1 LSQGESAPQLVNPY
15 QSCAPWFRANFHGH
29 AHDDGS
35 ACDLVQAYVEL
46 GYSVIGVEPWY
57 LPAVRKRFAGEKL
70 LLVSAPEDGAWPHLI
85 AVAPRAD
92 SAKVAPRATT
102 AGEEASQG
110 GAKPTS
116 LQGRID
122 ALRDRGALAF
132 VCHPAWS
139 GIGARELTEVTGC
152 IGIEIYNEAV
162 QRING
167 KGRSIETWDTLL
179 AGGKRLWGVA
189 TDDAHSIG
197 DLAGR
202 RDVGQ
207 GWIVLQAESLEE
219 EPVLRAVAAGAFY
232 SSLGP
237 EFHSIDL
244 QGGRLTV
251 RTSPCVE
258 VHFVSAG
265 TGGQSF
271 YRPLDSPATEFSV
284 ELARARWLRT
294 YLRIEI
300 IDAQG
305 RAAWSNPLFPA
316 ER

>member
-1 LSQGESAPQLVNPY
+1 LSQGETPHRLVNPY

-57 LPAVRKRFAGEKL
+57 LPAVRERCAGQKV

-85 AVAPRAD
+85 AVAPARPAG
-92 SAKVAPRATT
+92 APG
-102 AGEEASQG
+102 AGEG
-110 GAKPTS
+110 GSKPTS
-116 LQGRID
+116 LQARID

-139 GIGARELTEVTGC
+139 GIGARELTEVTGYL
-152 IGIEIYNEAV
+152 GIEIYNEAV
-162 QRING
+162 QRTNG

-179 AGGKRLWGVA
+179 AEGKRVWGVA

-197 DLAGR
+197 YLAGR

-207 GWIVLQAESLEE
+207 GWIVIQAESLEE
-219 EPVLRAVAAGAFY
+219 EAVLRAVAAGAFY

-237 EFHSIDL
+237 EFHSIKLEGD
-244 QGGRLTV
+244 RLTV
-251 RTSPCVE
+251 LTSPCVE

-271 YRPLDSPATEFSV
+271 YRPLDSPATEFTV
-284 ELARARWLRT
+284 DLTRARWLRT

-316 ER
+316 ET

>member
-1 LSQGESAPQLVNPY
+1 LSRGESAQRLVNPY

-35 ACDLVQAYVEL
+35 ACDFVQAYVEL

-57 LPAVRKRFAGEKL
+57 LPAVRKRFTGEKV
-70 LLVSAPEDGAWPHLI
+70 LLVPAPEDGAWPHLL
-85 AVAPRAD
+85 AVAP
-92 SAKVAPRATT
+92 K
-102 AGEEASQG
+102 EEAREA

-116 LQGRID
+116 LQARID
-122 ALRDRGALAF
+122 SLRERAALAF

-139 GIGARELTEVTGC
+139 GIGARELTDVTGYL
-152 IGIEIYNEAV
+152 GIEIYNEAV

-179 AGGKRLWGVA
+179 AQGKRVWGVA
-189 TDDAHSIG
+189 TDDAHSTG

-207 GWIVLQAESLEE
+207 GWIVIQAESLEE
-219 EPVLRAVAAGAFY
+219 EAVLRAVAAGAFY

-237 EFHSIDL
+237 ELHSIDL
-244 QGGRLTV
+244 QGDRLTV

-265 TGGQSF
+265 TAGQSV
-271 YRPLDSPATEFSV
+271 YTPVGEPRTEFALDLSK
-284 ELARARWLRT
+284 ARWLKG

-305 RAAWSNPLFPA
+305 RTAWSNPLFP
-316 ER
+316 EE